1 MHDVAGDV
9 PPLVVLLAMRAWGR
23 QGLRPLSLASRIWHA
38 VLFGPDVDDRMI
50 NTSCQPG
57 EHVVCRHRKLWAGAG
72 SHGLGSPKWGV
83 LGGRSRS
90 FLKRDDF
97 MRFQH
102 VLADLRRLCPPAFP
116 VVVRTSE
123 VPPDLDGLAKRR
135 RNRFVIHLDHNLRQE
150 AAISVLLHEWAHC
163 RSWSLMLDKAAD
175 ETAAGRMSPE
185 EFEIVSHDGSFG
197 VAFAEIWSTFTT
209 AILPGCEC

>member
-1 MHDVAGDV
+1 VSGQANDVQPVHFVRGV
-9 PPLVVLLAMRAWGR
+9 RTRGR
-23 QGLRPLSLASRIWHA
+23 QGLRSLRLTYRIRHA
-38 VLFGPDVDDRMI
+38 VPFRLAGSNRMI
-50 NTSCQPG
+50 STSCLPG
-57 EHVVCRHRKLWAGAG
+57 EHVVCRHRKLWTAAG

-83 LGGRSRS
+83 LGGRPRS
-90 FLKRDDF
+90 FLKREDF
-97 MRFQH
+97 RRFQH
-102 VLADLRRLCPPAFP
+102 VLADLRRLCPSAFP
-116 VVVRTSE
+116 VVLRTSE
-123 VPPDLDGLAKRR
+123 VPPDLDGFAKRR

-185 EFEIVSHDGSFG
+185 EFELVSHDGSFG

-209 AILPGCEC
+209 AILPGLEC